1 VFKDN
6 EKSYNECFKTKGH
19 IAHIKNLNKYKEVL
33 NISFMQLSVNNSF
46 KMFKLLE
53 LIIYAIYLTVKI
65 KQVLC

>member
-6 EKSYNECFKTKGH
+6 EKSYNECFKTK
-19 IAHIKNLNKYKEVL
+19 
-33 NISFMQLSVNNSF
+33 LSVNNSF

>member
-1 VFKDN
+1 M
-6 EKSYNECFKTKGH
+6 H
-19 IAHIKNLNKYKEVL
+19 IAHIKYELNKYKKVL
-33 NISFMQLSVNNSF
+33 NVSFMQLSVNNSF